1 MLNQYVSVG
10 IGCFLGGCLRYFISK
25 KLNTKFPIGTL
36 GANVVGAFLI
46 GFFFYSLPIKDTL
59 LYLFLTTGF
68 CGGLTTF
75 STFNLEILNR
85 LINRAFSSAF
95 YYWLIGFFSTLI
107 AVDLGGLVASLI
119 K

>member
-1 MLNQYVSVG
+1 
-10 IGCFLGGCLRYFISK
+10 
-25 KLNTKFPIGTL
+25 
-36 GANVVGAFLI
+36 
-46 GFFFYSLPIKDTL
+46 
-59 LYLFLTTGF
+59 F

-95 YYWLIGFFSTLI
+95 YYWLISFFSTLI